1 MRIGII
7 TVYDAVNYGSFLQA
21 FALKETVKRISGVE
35 PEMIKDSSLLY
46 EKWRFTSLHTY
57 RSEKRDFKASLRKK
71 YRDCWKTFTR
81 GRLNRHYDLA
91 IVGSDEMWELHN
103 VTMRP
108 RRSYFGIGV
117 NATRLASYAV
127 SSNGTTSKDVQ
138 EKPWIQ
144 EGLALFDAVGI
155 RDYRTLRTYD
165 KFLQSSPVINLDPT
179 LLIDLDS
186 YAVDPK
192 RRGYILVYSYSLRP
206 GMVKSLKDLAAS
218 TGMPLIVAGQQ
229 FSWADECVPASPF
242 EFLGLLKNA
251 RLVVTDTFHGV
262 TLSLG
267 LRKNFVCDAYKE
279 KVAGALEFFRL
290 EDRDCGSNEPL
301 LDYMSK
307 PIDYGRLEDFISSQR
322 AASFKYLKNQIK
334 LASEL

>member
-35 PEMIKDSSLLY
+35 PEMIKDSTPLY

-57 RSEKRDFKASLRKK
+57 RSEKRAFKASLRKK

-108 RRSYFGIGV
+108 RKSYFGIGV
-117 NATRLASYAV
+117 NATRLATYAV
-127 SSNGTTSKDVQ
+127 SSNGTASKDVQ

-144 EGLALFDAVGI
+144 EGLTLFDAVGI
-155 RDYRTLRTYD
+155 RDYRTLRTYS

-192 RRGYILVYSYSLRP
+192 RHGYILVYSYSLRS
-206 GMVKSLKDLAAS
+206 GMVESLKELAES
-218 TGMPLIVAGQQ
+218 TGMPLVVAGQQ
-229 FSWADECVPASPF
+229 FGWADECIPASPF

-251 RLVVTDTFHGV
+251 ELVVTDTFHGV

-279 KVAGALEFFRL
+279 KVAGALEFFGL
-290 EDRDCGSNEPL
+290 EGRDCGSGGS
-301 LDYMSK
+301 LDEYMIS
-307 PIDYGRLEDFISSQR
+307 PVDYKNLDCFVSSQR
-322 AASFKYLKNQIK
+322 AASVNYLEKQI
-334 LASEL
+334 LVSRGL